1 MFRELEDRRL
11 IDIQNRSI
19 STLQYVLQSI
29 SDENCVIKSEFNSL
43 LEELDDME
51 WEKEDDRL
59 LETTDF
65 APMV

>member
-65 APMV
+65 ATMV